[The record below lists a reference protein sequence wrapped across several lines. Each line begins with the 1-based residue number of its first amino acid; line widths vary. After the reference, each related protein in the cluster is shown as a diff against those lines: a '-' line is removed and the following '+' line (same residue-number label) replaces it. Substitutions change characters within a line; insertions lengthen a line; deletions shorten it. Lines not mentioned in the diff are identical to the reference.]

1 LVGRTFDVVFDKPG
15 RRAGQIIGR
24 SPYMQSV
31 YADGDA
37 SLIGAM
43 AAVEIVGVGPNSLI
57 GRLVAPA
64 SREMGQIARFAGR
77 PPR

>member
-1 LVGRTFDVVFDKPG
+1 MFEKPG
-15 RRAGQIIGR
+15 RRAGQLIGR

-31 YADGDA
+31 YAEGDL

-57 GRLVAPA
+57 GRLVARA
-64 SREMGQIARFAGR
+64 SREISLIA
-77 PPR
+77 